1 MSTGNVLLGCL
12 NFHSGNQSFKQGD
25 KSMYARVTTTQF
37 SPYRLDEAIHIARE
51 ATVPAAQQQSGFKGY
66 LMLVDRSTGKGITIT
81 LWEGEEEREV
91 TGQNS
96 SYYRDA
102 IGKIVPLL
110 EDAPMV
116 EDLELVIQI

>member
-1 MSTGNVLLGCL
+1 M
-12 NFHSGNQSFKQGD
+12 F
-25 KSMYARVTTTQF
+25 ARVTTTQF

-51 ATVPAAQQQSGFKGY
+51 HTVPAAQQQTGFKGY

-81 LWEGEEEREV
+81 LWEGEEDRQV
-91 TGQNS
+91 TGPNS

-102 IGKIVPLL
+102 LGKIVPLL

-116 EDLELVIQI
+116 EDLELVIQV

>member
-1 MSTGNVLLGCL
+1 M
-12 NFHSGNQSFKQGD
+12 F
-25 KSMYARVTTTQF
+25 ARVTTTQF
-37 SPYRLDEAIHIARE
+37 SPYRLDESIHIARE
-51 ATVPAAQQQSGFKGY
+51 QIVPAAKQQTGFKGY

-81 LWEGEEEREV
+81 LWEGEEDRQL

-102 IGKIVPLL
+102 IGKLVPLL
-110 EDAPMV
+110 EDAPLV

>member
-1 MSTGNVLLGCL
+1 
-12 NFHSGNQSFKQGD
+12 
-25 KSMYARVTTTQF
+25 MYARVTTTQF

-51 ATVPAAQQQSGFKGY
+51 QIVPAAQQQTGFKGF

-81 LWEGEEEREV
+81 LWEGEEDRAV
-91 TGQNS
+91 TGSNS

-110 EDAPMV
+110 EDAPLV
-116 EDLELVIQI
+116 EDLELVIQV

>member
-1 MSTGNVLLGCL
+1 
-12 NFHSGNQSFKQGD
+12 
-25 KSMYARVTTTQF
+25 MYARVTTTQF

-51 ATVPAAQQQSGFKGY
+51 QIVPAARQQTGFKGF
-66 LMLVDRSTGKGITIT
+66 LMLVDRSTGRGITIT
-81 LWEGEEEREV
+81 LWEGEGDRDV
-91 TGQNS
+91 TGSNS

-110 EDAPMV
+110 EDAPLV